1 MKNPGVNK
9 ILQQYATNLKTAT
22 HNVVIM
28 CFSLLYGL
36 NRNII
41 ADMVVE
47 KEYEITQLSPLYADI
62 SRLLEGEYTSIILEC
77 AALIIETEAPITE
90 ELLSKRVMNSL
101 GIQKIGS
108 RIRSYLDSVIPYIL
122 STKETIE
129 DQVIYHKEE
138 EENYYR
144 PQVNG
149 DERFRYSHQIP
160 YTEAMLVVEAI
171 YQDDE
176 DTRRG
181 LQKKELSQRFLTRLG
196 YTKHGSSI
204 DALFETVFH
213 ILREN
218 NVLLKNSSGKFVFQ

>member
-1 MKNPGVNK
+1 M
-9 ILQQYATNLKTAT
+9 
-22 HNVVIM
+22 H
-28 CFSLLYGL
+28 FSLLYGL

-41 ADMVVE
+41 SDMVVE
-47 KEYEITQLSPLYADI
+47 KEYEITQLSPLCADI
-62 SRLLEGEYTSIILEC
+62 SRLLEGEYTSAVLER

-108 RIRSYLDSVIPYIL
+108 RIKAYLDSVIPYL
-122 STKETIE
+122 PLDKETVG
-129 DQVIYHKEE
+129 DQIIYHSGK

-149 DERFRYSHQIP
+149 DERYRYSHQIP

-171 YQDDE
+171 YQDDA
-176 DTRRG
+176 DSLKG
-181 LQKKELSQRFLTRLG
+181 LRKKDLSDRFIHKLG
-196 YTKHGSSI
+196 YTKHGSSL